1 MAKRKTR
8 RRKRRTKRTGKS
20 IHLGNGFR
28 LNISK
33 SGVNLTGG
41 ITGARMS
48 IGTSGI
54 KSTLSVPG
62 TGISKTKTLVS
73 KKDIVD
79 KVKGDDDDDKKKKSS
94 KKSKSEKL
102 KDKKTGADK
111 EAGEPTLNKDELE
124 ALKKREAA
132 KKRVDAIES
141 QFNTGDHITSQ
152 EEKILDKDIP
162 KSFIK
167 EGFKT
172 GWWIALIV
180 VGAIVLIFNLI
191 IGAIIILLGGAL
203 VFLEFQSPK
212 NKAKRYFNTGIEL
225 YKEKKYKEAMKEME
239 KAILFDPK
247 HEYILLTM
255 GTIKFE
261 VFDDSEGAI
270 IHFTKAME
278 LYRNED
284 AIFMLGK
291 CYFSMEEYAKTIELL
306 QMISLRKSKERDR
319 VLLVARS
326 YLITSK
332 PKLAIEMLLPLANE
346 YVINK
351 DELIEVNYWLG
362 YSYLDDF
369 DFEQAKIYLDLV
381 HNQDPEY
388 KDIVR
393 LIENLNV

>member
-8 RRKRRTKRTGKS
+8 GRKRSAKRTGKT

-41 ITGARMS
+41 ISGARMS
-48 IGTSGI
+48 VGTSGI

-73 KKDIVD
+73 KKDIID
-79 KVKGDDDDDKKKKSS
+79 KVKSEDKEKKS
-94 KKSKSEKL
+94 KKSESNKAKDSKAKDSRIEEVKEEKL
-102 KDKKTGADK
+102 NK
-111 EAGEPTLNKDELE
+111 EELE
-124 ALKKREAA
+124 SLKKREAA

-141 QFNTGDHITSQ
+141 QFKTGDHKNSI
-152 EEKILDKDIP
+152 EEKVLDKDVP

-180 VGAIVLIFNLI
+180 LGALGLIFNLFLGVGI
-191 IGAIIILLGGAL
+191 MLLGGAL
-203 VFLEFQSPK
+203 VFLEFQLPK
-212 NKAKRYFNTGIEL
+212 NRAKRYFNNGIDL
-225 YKEKKYKEAMKEME
+225 YKEKKYKESMKEME

-261 VFDDSEGAI
+261 VFDDSQGAI
-270 IHFTKAME
+270 VHLIKAME
-278 LYRNED
+278 LYNNED
-284 AIFMLGK
+284 AIFLLGK
-291 CYFSMEEYAKTIELL
+291 CYFSLEEYAKTIELL
-306 QMISLRKSKERDR
+306 QVISLRKSKERDR

-369 DFEQAKIYLDLV
+369 DFKQAKVYLDLV
-381 HNQDPEY
+381 HKQDPEY

-393 LIENLNV
+393 LIENLDV